1 MDASARFEQRKT
13 AIHLLRS
20 GHAAGEVAQ
29 SLGRSRAWL
38 YKWKARFEKN
48 HDFNDL
54 KDRSRAPKRSPS
66 KLSEATCR
74 AIRQARSQ
82 LEAEAAEATG
92 LTYVSAQAVRARLQ
106 GLDPMPSRASIE
118 RVLKRAGMTRPRH
131 TGAEPVTYPH
141 LSPRAPHGLCQLD
154 IVPHYLKGGTKVA
167 CFNAIDVVSNYA
179 SGHSYARKR
188 ATDACDFLVYLW
200 QQQGIARYTQT
211 DNEACFCGG
220 FTHQYVLGQVL
231 RLCLYVGTE
240 LVFSP
245 HYHPESNG
253 RVERFHQDYNA
264 HVWHR
269 ATLEDLAA
277 INRAGAAFFADYR
290 HSRHARRLEGQAPHE
305 IHHAEPIVSLP
316 RGFTRPSGKV
326 PLTEGQVH
334 FMRRV
339 SEADTISVLNVAWSV
354 PRVEVGHGVWATL
367 EFRWPEHAWL
377 RIYDGAPD
385 AVGRRCLVK
394 HRFPLKEPVHP
405 LRSVFQRTL
414 PSRLDRWAKRLY
426 RLMFEPAAVWLLSTM
441 S

>member
-20 GHAAGEVAQ
+20 GHPAGEVAQ
-29 SLGRSRAWL
+29 SLNRSRAWL
-38 YKWKARFEKN
+38 YKWKARFAEN

-54 KDRSRAPKRSPS
+54 KDRSRAPKRNPS
-66 KLSEATCR
+66 KLAEATCQ

-92 LTYVSAQAVRARLQ
+92 LTYISAQAVRARLQ
-106 GLDPMPSRASIE
+106 DQHLDPLPSRASIE

-131 TGAEPVTYPH
+131 TDLESVSYPH
-141 LSPRAPHGLCQLD
+141 LSPKAPHVLCQVD
-154 IVPHYLKGGTKVA
+154 IVPHYLQGGSKVA

-179 SGHSYARKR
+179 SGYSYERKR
-188 ATDACDFLVYLW
+188 ARDACDFLVHLW
-200 QQQGIARYTQT
+200 QEQGIARYTQT

-253 RVERFHQDYNA
+253 RVERFHQDYNVN
-264 HVWHR
+264 VWQR
-269 ATLEDLAA
+269 GVLDDLAA
-277 INRAGAAFFADYR
+277 INRVGAAFFADYR
-290 HSRHARRLEGQAPHE
+290 RSGHARRIAGQTPHE
-305 IHHAEPIVSLP
+305 IHHAQPRLSLP
-316 RGFTRPSGKV
+316 RSFTRPSGQL
-326 PLTEGQVH
+326 PLSEGQVH

-339 SEADTISVLNVAWSV
+339 SEANTISVLNVAWSV
-354 PRVEVGHGVWATL
+354 PPVEVGRGVWATL
-367 EFRWPEHAWL
+367 ALRRPDQAWL
-377 RIYDGAPD
+377 RIYDDAPD
-385 AVGRRCLVK
+385 ALGQRCLVT

-405 LRSVFQRTL
+405 VRSVFQRTQ

-426 RLMFEPAAVWLLSTM
+426 RLVFEPAVVW
-441 S
+441 